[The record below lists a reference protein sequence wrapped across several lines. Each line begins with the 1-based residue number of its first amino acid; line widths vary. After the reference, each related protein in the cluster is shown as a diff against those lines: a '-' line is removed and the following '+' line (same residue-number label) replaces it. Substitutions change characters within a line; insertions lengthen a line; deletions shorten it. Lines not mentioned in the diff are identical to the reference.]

1 MVKPGGLIA
10 IGTKL
15 DPSLTRSDSFIGY
28 VIGKPE
34 TLPENLVNTK
44 LKTSLFDS
52 AVGATDDIK
61 ITPIKQGE
69 NLRINIGTAPIL
81 AKVIKVNSENIDVEF
96 RRPVCVFENS
106 NVALSRRI
114 ADRWRLIGAATVG

>member
-1 MVKPGGLIA
+1 M
-10 IGTKL
+10 
-15 DPSLTRSDSFIGY
+15 
-28 VIGKPE
+28 
-34 TLPENLVNTK
+34 
-44 LKTSLFDS
+44 FDS
-52 AVGATDDIK
+52 AVGTTDEIK
-61 ITPIKQGE
+61 ITPIKAGE

-81 AKVIKVNSENIDVEF
+81 AKVTKVNSENIDVEF